1 MASMLLADAR
11 ELVSRGWCQGAE
23 AEDERGGPVV
33 PWSADARRWSALGAL
48 VATAGGPDALV
59 NGGPSLERVATAALA
74 LGLAAGVETL
84 KEWNDAPERTRAEV
98 LAVFDRAV
106 RLAEAA

>member
-1 MASMLLADAR
+1 
-11 ELVSRGWCQGAE
+11 
-23 AEDERGGPVV
+23 
-33 PWSADARRWSALGAL
+33 
-48 VATAGGPDALV
+48 
-59 NGGPSLERVATAALA
+59 
-74 LGLAAGVETL
+74 VETL